1 MSQEEEK
8 LIEEFINKI
17 REIYNVVEH
26 LPGKSLAFEDYILH
40 HLRDGMH
47 EAYRSGKLA
56 GFEMCEKL
64 SKPFIQ
70 TLFNETEN
78 SSTKGLI
85 MLGNCAKQTLSLIEE
100 EKKKL

>member
-17 REIYNVVEH
+17 REIYNVVAH

-47 EAYRSGKLA
+47 EAFRAGKLV
-56 GFEMCEKL
+56 GFEEGQRVL
-64 SKPFIQ
+64 SKGIVRPDQSIIHNYFAGWNDALYKAIEQ
-70 TLFNETEN
+70 F
-78 SSTKGLI
+78 
-85 MLGNCAKQTLSLIEE
+85 EE